1 MDYDKIQ
8 KKKKQKKQFDADR
21 GSLPESRIEQME
33 HEFEL
38 QFTYDS
44 LALSGSSLTLEE
56 VGTVLNEIEQREKQK
71 KE

>member
-1 MDYDKIQ
+1 MDYDEIQ
-8 KKKKQKKQFDADR
+8 KKKKQFDADR
-21 GSLPESRIEQME
+21 GSFPESRIEQME
-33 HEFEL
+33 REFEL

-56 VGTVLNEIEQREKQK
+56 VKTVLNEIERREKQK

>member
-8 KKKKQKKQFDADR
+8 KKKKQFDADR
-21 GSLPESRIEQME
+21 SSLPESRIER
-33 HEFEL
+33 EFEI